1 MKAKKES
8 KSMGYQYT
16 AVDMAPPHGAPNFNK
31 DNDLCRK
38 LGTLAR
44 TEQHIHQCV
53 ERKSSNFLTILLEF
67 IAALSIMLGL
77 IIAAWCL
84 AVTQ

>member
-1 MKAKKES
+1 MVNIGLATPA
-8 KSMGYQYT
+8 GQPQ
-16 AVDMAPPHGAPNFNK
+16 VNK
-31 DNDLCRK
+31 DNELCKK

-44 TEQHIHQCV
+44 TDAHVRQCV
-53 ERKSSNFLTILLEF
+53 ERESSNFLTILLEF

-84 AVTQ
+84 AVIS

>member
-1 MKAKKES
+1 MVNIG
-8 KSMGYQYT
+8 MVVT
-16 AVDMAPPHGAPNFNK
+16 AGQPQVNK

-44 TEQHIHQCV
+44 TDAYVPQCV
-53 ERKSSNFLTILLEF
+53 ERKSSNFLTIFLEF

-84 AVTQ
+84 AVIS

>member
-1 MKAKKES
+1 
-8 KSMGYQYT
+8 
-16 AVDMAPPHGAPNFNK
+16 MATPAGHPQVNK
-31 DNDLCRK
+31 DNQLCKK

-44 TEQHIHQCV
+44 TDAHIRQCV
-53 ERKSSNFLTILLEF
+53 ERESSKFLTIILEF

-84 AVTQ
+84 AVIS

>member
-1 MKAKKES
+1 
-8 KSMGYQYT
+8 
-16 AVDMAPPHGAPNFNK
+16 MATPAGQPQVNK

-44 TEQHIHQCV
+44 TDAHIRQCV
-53 ERKSSNFLTILLEF
+53 DCKSSKFLTIFLEF
-67 IAALSIMLGL
+67 IAVLAIMIGS

-84 AVTQ
+84 AVIL

>member
-1 MKAKKES
+1 MV
-8 KSMGYQYT
+8 YQSNT
-16 AVDMAPPHGAPNFNK
+16 VHLVAPLGHRQINK

-53 ERKSSNFLTILLEF
+53 ERESSNFLTIILEF

-84 AVTQ
+84 AVIS

>member
-1 MKAKKES
+1 MV
-8 KSMGYQYT
+8 YQLNT
-16 AVDMAPPHGAPNFNK
+16 VDVVASTGHQQINK

-44 TEQHIHQCV
+44 TNQHIHQCV
-53 ERKSSNFLTILLEF
+53 ERKSSNFLTVVLEF
-67 IAALSIMLGL
+67 IAVLAIMLSS

-84 AVTQ
+84 AVIL

>member
-1 MKAKKES
+1 M
-8 KSMGYQYT
+8 
-16 AVDMAPPHGAPNFNK
+16 VNVCMATPAGQPQVNK

-44 TEQHIHQCV
+44 TDAYVPQCV
-53 ERKSSNFLTILLEF
+53 ERKSSNFLTIILEF
-67 IAALSIMLGL
+67 IAVLAIMLGS

-84 AVTQ
+84 AVIV

>member
-1 MKAKKES
+1 MVNIGLATPA
-8 KSMGYQYT
+8 GQPQ
-16 AVDMAPPHGAPNFNK
+16 VNK
-31 DNDLCRK
+31 DNQLCRK

-44 TEQHIHQCV
+44 TDAHIRQCV
-53 ERKSSNFLTILLEF
+53 ERESSNFLTILLEF

-84 AVTQ
+84 AVIS

>member
-1 MKAKKES
+1 MVNI
-8 KSMGYQYT
+8 G
-16 AVDMAPPHGAPNFNK
+16 MATPAGQPQVNK
-31 DNDLCRK
+31 NNQLCKK

-44 TEQHIHQCV
+44 TDAHIRQCV
-53 ERKSSNFLTILLEF
+53 ERESSNFLTILLEF

-84 AVTQ
+84 AVIS

>member
-1 MKAKKES
+1 MVNIGLATPA
-8 KSMGYQYT
+8 GQ
-16 AVDMAPPHGAPNFNK
+16 PQINK
-31 DNDLCRK
+31 DNDLCKK

-44 TEQHIHQCV
+44 TDAHVPQCV
-53 ERKSSNFLTILLEF
+53 ERESSNFLTIILEF

-84 AVTQ
+84 AVIS

>member
-1 MKAKKES
+1 MVNIGLATPA
-8 KSMGYQYT
+8 GQPQ
-16 AVDMAPPHGAPNFNK
+16 VNK
-31 DNDLCRK
+31 DNELCKK

-44 TEQHIHQCV
+44 TDAHIPQCV
-53 ERKSSNFLTILLEF
+53 ERESSNFLTIILEF

-84 AVTQ
+84 AVIS